1 MNAPKLKGKIREMG
15 KSYAECAAAIDISTT
30 SFANKINGKSKF
42 YIDELEKLADFLRMT
57 SEERNNIF
65 LN

>member
-1 MNAPKLKGKIREMG
+1 MG

-42 YIDELEKLADFLRMT
+42 YIDELERLGNFLRMT
-57 SEERNNIF
+57 PEERNNIF